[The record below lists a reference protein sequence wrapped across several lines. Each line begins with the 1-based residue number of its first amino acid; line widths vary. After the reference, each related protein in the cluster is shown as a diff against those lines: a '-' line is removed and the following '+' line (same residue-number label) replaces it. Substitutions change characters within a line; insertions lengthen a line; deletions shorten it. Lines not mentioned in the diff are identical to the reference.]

1 MKIVDSGWLIH
12 RSADP
17 ELLEKILTLA
27 ASRGAAL
34 DPAPL
39 DGFLSDTA
47 GYLGRRKHLVALL
60 DSGDLGC
67 LLQAAQR
74 HGATVGLLPTNK
86 NSKICTLFRIPPEL
100 EDAVPLALSSDGGSR
115 LDLLLCNNEAAIG
128 MVTVG
133 DIPFIAFRQIGY
145 RHHTLWQG
153 ANIVLRTVPALFGLQ
168 AHPIRVSLS
177 KQVHYTTAV
186 LGIVVVEN
194 DTESLTARLVD
205 ESTSNLDGKLSAVLI
220 APRSILNYIAFLTA
234 AFLSRARSTGRL
246 PSAVSYIKTAQ
257 MVLESRQE
265 MSYSID
271 GRSRRSAR
279 IALQVVP
286 EAVSVNVGAGYLET
300 HRPAED
306 GKDVMRVQAL
316 PQGDEYLARLS
327 RRLPLFSAARE
338 QDFEDV
344 FVTLRG
350 YARLSASFLV
360 LVVLSTILATLGLF
374 LNNAP
379 VVIGAM
385 LIAPLMGPVVSVA
398 MAILR
403 NDRKLLRHAL
413 RVVIL
418 GTGLTVLIAAL
429 TTAMLPYEPVT
440 EEIQSRMQPNL
451 LDLGVAIVSG
461 LAAAYAH
468 AHESVHRSLPGVAIA
483 VALVPPAC
491 VIGIGVGWS
500 DWDIVNGAGLLFLA
514 NLAGITLAGAFAFL
528 CLGFAT
534 IIKVNRGVGFSLLLT
549 AMVSVPLYYSFENT
563 VIYQRMARTVGRQS
577 YQVHGKDLQLSAVS
591 IRSAR
596 NKIKVLAEVHSREPV
611 EAEDVAAL
619 RDLIAERLGRPVQLD
634 ASLHLIQ

>member
-1 MKIVDSGWLIH
+1 
-12 RSADP
+12 
-17 ELLEKILTLA
+17 
-27 ASRGAAL
+27 
-34 DPAPL
+34 
-39 DGFLSDTA
+39 
-47 GYLGRRKHLVALL
+47 
-60 DSGDLGC
+60 
-67 LLQAAQR
+67 
-74 HGATVGLLPTNK
+74 
-86 NSKICTLFRIPPEL
+86 
-100 EDAVPLALSSDGGSR
+100 
-115 LDLLLCNNEAAIG
+115 
-128 MVTVG
+128 
-133 DIPFIAFRQIGY
+133 
-145 RHHTLWQG
+145 
-153 ANIVLRTVPALFGLQ
+153 
-168 AHPIRVSLS
+168 
-177 KQVHYTTAV
+177 
-186 LGIVVVEN
+186 
-194 DTESLTARLVD
+194 
-205 ESTSNLDGKLSAVLI
+205 
-220 APRSILNYIAFLTA
+220 
-234 AFLSRARSTGRL
+234 
-246 PSAVSYIKTAQ
+246 
-257 MVLESRQE
+257 
-265 MSYSID
+265 
-271 GRSRRSAR
+271 
-279 IALQVVP
+279 
-286 EAVSVNVGAGYLET
+286 
-300 HRPAED
+300 
-306 GKDVMRVQAL
+306 
-316 PQGDEYLARLS
+316 
-327 RRLPLFSAARE
+327 
-338 QDFEDV
+338 V